1 MTFLPSSLT
10 ILYSPLVQ
18 ISGKLSMFNQYLKPF
33 MINGSDLD
41 FITAQ
46 VNLRP
51 LFDATGEAIIA
62 WDGIGAIYN
71 GYGQQIWDGTGLTA
85 TAAVAA

>member
-1 MTFLPSSLT
+1 
-10 ILYSPLVQ
+10 
-18 ISGKLSMFNQYLKPF
+18 MFNQYLKPF

-51 LFDATGEAIIA
+51 LFDVTGEAIIA

-71 GYGQQIWDGTGLTA
+71 GYGQQFGTA
-85 TAAVAA
+85 PA